1 MKLVIV
7 GCGRSGTSA
16 VHSQLKAAGF
26 KIGHEVLQED
36 GGIGWPMLMSRL
48 KDIWQP
54 LNPTVLHQVR
64 EPWSA
69 ISSLTTHKR
78 SLWKAVSKE
87 SAGLLEIKNSALRA
101 AMFWINWNKLCM
113 QLTDKFY
120 RVEDLRSSSS
130 EGYYLL
136 TSSLGISKL
145 PKPTKVNSR
154 KHAKLNRNDFVRW
167 PGVIEEIDNMSHLF
181 GYSRIDN
188 YSI

>member
-26 KIGHEVLQED
+26 KIGHEVLKED
-36 GGIGWPMLMSRL
+36 GGIGWPMVMKKM

-54 LNPTVLHQVR
+54 LNPVVLHQVR

-69 ISSLTTHKR
+69 ISSLTTHKP
-78 SLWKAVSKE
+78 SLWRSVSKE
-87 SAGLLEIKNSALRA
+87 SAGLSDIKNSALRA
-101 AMFWINWNKLCM
+101 AVFWINWNKLCM
-113 QLTDKFY
+113 QLTNKFY
-120 RVEDLRSSSS
+120 RVEDLRSGSS

-136 TSSLGISKL
+136 TSALEISKL

-154 KHAKLNRNDFVRW
+154 RHAKLNRQDFKKW
-167 PGVIEEIDNMSHLF
+167 PEVVEEIDNMSNLF
-181 GYSRIDN
+181 GYSRLDD